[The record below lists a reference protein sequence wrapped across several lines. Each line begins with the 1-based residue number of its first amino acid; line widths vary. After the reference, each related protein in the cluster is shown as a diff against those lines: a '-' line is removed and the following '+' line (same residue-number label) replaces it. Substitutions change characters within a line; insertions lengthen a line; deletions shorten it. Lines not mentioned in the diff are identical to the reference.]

1 MTQIIMAHFDGKVLV
16 PDAPVQLPVGRPLR
30 VQVDTVDSV
39 TTPVETTMGIR
50 DEDWPT
56 DTAGIARLLALIDG
70 LEPFDMSAAEEAE
83 WRAALQAQKDFDKS
97 KFEERARRL
106 EKLFE

>member
-1 MTQIIMAHFDGKVLV
+1 MTQTITAHFDGKVLI
-16 PDAPVQLPVGRPLR
+16 PDVPVQLPVGQSLR
-30 VQVDTVDSV
+30 VQVDIAS
-39 TTPVETTMGIR
+39 TPAEPTLGIR

-56 DTAGIARLLALIDG
+56 DTPGIARLLALIDS

-83 WRAALQAQKDFDKS
+83 WKAALQAQKDYDKS